1 MVNNV
6 HMFWTC
12 TFMFWG
18 FVGIISKVFC
28 FNVCRSLTL
37 LYVGYT
43 PITRCCV
50 SVNVVKHILRHDIL
64 YTAPKRIVRIT
75 EGETVCLFGP

>member
-1 MVNNV
+1 
-6 HMFWTC
+6 
-12 TFMFWG
+12 MFWG

-50 SVNVVKHILRHDIL
+50 SVNIVKHILGQMTYCIRL
-64 YTAPKRIVRIT
+64 QR
-75 EGETVCLFGP
+75 EL